1 MFTQEGLNELRT
13 ALNKDALVIV
23 NFQGQLDTDDPKLS
37 RAPRSIIKTFE
48 SIGYKMFAVKNEN
61 KSLSADLLL
70 YGTPGSLNI
79 KEALSQNLRY
89 NELIPN
95 DRFSAADYAPIA
107 ASAYELGDVEVMTDD
122 KPNLELLNTPTVLN
136 WRKNK
141 IEYTVNG
148 LIKKGVPIY

>member
-1 MFTQEGLNELRT
+1 
-13 ALNKDALVIV
+13 
-23 NFQGQLDTDDPKLS
+23 
-37 RAPRSIIKTFE
+37 
-48 SIGYKMFAVKNEN
+48 MFAVRNEN

-89 NELIPN
+89 NELMPN
-95 DRFSAADYAPIA
+95 DHFSAADYVPIA
-107 ASAYELGDVEVMTDD
+107 ASAYEVGDVEVMTDD
-122 KPNLELLNTPTVLN
+122 KPKLELLNTPTVLN

>member
-1 MFTQEGLNELRT
+1 M
-13 ALNKDALVIV
+13 K
-23 NFQGQLDTDDPKLS
+23 KK
-37 RAPRSIIKTFE
+37 SI
-48 SIGYKMFAVKNEN
+48 
-61 KSLSADLLL
+61 SADLLI

-79 KEALSQNLRY
+79 QEALSQNLRY
-89 NELIPN
+89 NDILPN
-95 DRFSAADYAPIA
+95 DHFSVADYIPI
-107 ASAYELGDVEVMTDD
+107 SGYELGDVEVMTDD